1 MLAGQR
7 LKLLRDLLH
16 GNRDTVPEG
25 ADRDLDWLADIE
37 HGVGDPIATHAGQ
50 GVDVDVV
57 NGALHVI
64 RAGYSLAPGRLRLG

>member
-1 MLAGQR
+1 MAIETLSPRAQIAISTGF
-7 LKLLRDLLH
+7 
-16 GNRDTVPEG
+16 
-25 ADRDLDWLADIE
+25 ADIE